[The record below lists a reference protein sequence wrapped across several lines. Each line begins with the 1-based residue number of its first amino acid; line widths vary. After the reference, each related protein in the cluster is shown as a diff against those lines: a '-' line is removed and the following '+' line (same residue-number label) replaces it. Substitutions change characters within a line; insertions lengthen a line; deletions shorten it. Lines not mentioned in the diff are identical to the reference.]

1 MSKRKGSAAAY
12 LLASLAVLFWST
24 SGSAF
29 KLTLR
34 YLRPQEMLLYI
45 PPVAAAIQAAM
56 VTRQGKWGEI
66 RRMAGSKWAFS
77 ALVGF
82 LNPFL
87 YYNVLFVGY
96 DLLLTQEATTIN
108 FLWPIVLVVLSAVV
122 FRQRLTVKTLAAL
135 LLGFC
140 GVLVITTKGDPASLH
155 FRSIRGV
162 LLMLAT
168 TVIWSVFWILNMK
181 DERPPSVKLF
191 LGFSFGLLFSFL
203 LWLFFLPHRKPPLE
217 GLLGCLWA
225 GVFEMGLTFFL
236 WLGALSLAEKT
247 AHVANLIFLTP
258 FLALFWI
265 NLAVGER
272 ILPSTLFGLALI
284 VAGIACQK
292 WAERSEMPRKEG
304 VRRAT

>member
-1 MSKRKGSAAAY
+1 
-12 LLASLAVLFWST
+12 
-24 SGSAF
+24 
-29 KLTLR
+29 
-34 YLRPQEMLLYI
+34 MLLYI